1 MPNTKVTSYMLFRCE
16 GTADNLLGSTS
27 ELGHRTFCCC
37 YEATAESSHTYCTAT
52 WDDMQSCKTFDTPP
66 QISLL
71 RSWKGLR
78 VFCSRNG
85 VFPSRG
91 VIFPGLVFFVPVV
104 FFCSGRCFWCPGICF
119 FVPGIG
125 LSATGIGFL
134 VPLGTFGARKG
145 FSCARLKWNVLGCFW
160 FPFRLAISIS

>member
-1 MPNTKVTSYMLFRCE
+1 MRKV
-16 GTADNLLGSTS
+16 
-27 ELGHRTFCCC
+27 
-37 YEATAESSHTYCTAT
+37 YE
-52 WDDMQSCKTFDTPP
+52 
-66 QISLL
+66 
-71 RSWKGLR
+71 GLR

-91 VIFPGLVFFVPVV
+91 VIFPGLVFLSPWCFSVPVGV
-104 FFCSGRCFWCPGICF
+104 SGAQEFVF

-145 FSCARLKWNVLGCFW
+145 FSCARLK
-160 FPFRLAISIS
+160 